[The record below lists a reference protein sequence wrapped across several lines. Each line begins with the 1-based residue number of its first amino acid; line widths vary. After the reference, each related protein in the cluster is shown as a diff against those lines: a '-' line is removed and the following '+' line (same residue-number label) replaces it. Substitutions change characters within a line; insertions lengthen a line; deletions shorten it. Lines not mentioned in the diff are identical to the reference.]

1 MPKKNLSVAMAYVG
15 VVAGAGLASGQDLLQ
30 YFLSFG
36 VMGVLGI
43 AVMGGLNVV
52 FGSLALQLGSYF
64 RSDHHDEV
72 FGRIAHPVV
81 NRLID
86 IVLVASSFIMGFVM
100 LAGAGANLQQAFGL
114 PTMWGAVACGLLVVV
129 TAFLDIDRITRV
141 IGVFTPV
148 IVVLIL
154 VLTAHTLTQ
163 SHPPVEQLDAAAR
176 SVVPAL
182 PDVWLSALNY
192 CALCVLGGV
201 AMAFVL
207 GGSVLRIDVA
217 RSAGRIGG
225 AVLAGV
231 VVLTG
236 ITLFLNVGTVKDV
249 DVPMQEIAR
258 SIHPAF
264 VFVYTLA
271 IFALIYNTVFSLFY
285 SVARRFSGGSEAR
298 MRLILIGVVVA
309 GLAASMA
316 GFKSLVGIMYPILGY
331 LGMALMV
338 VVAMGWWR
346 ERHNI
351 GREENLRRKMVRLLL
366 RKHTPRAPY
375 TTEHRR
381 DVRALAEAS
390 VADASQ
396 LRSDADELAGQIV
409 ANEDDVRAFA
419 HANLPVDEDKVAELV
434 GPRSA

>member
-86 IVLVASSFIMGFVM
+86 VVLVASSFIMGFVM

-114 PTMWGAVACGLLVVV
+114 PTMWGAVVCGLLVVV

-163 SHPPVEQLDAAAR
+163 SHPPVEQLDAVAR

-182 PDVWLSALNY
+182 PNVWLSALNY

-225 AVLAGV
+225 VILAGV
-231 VVLTG
+231 VTLTG

-258 SIHPAF
+258 SVHPFFAL
-264 VFVYTLA
+264 VYTLA

-285 SVARRFSGGSEAR
+285 SVARRFAGGSEAR
-298 MRLILIGVVVA
+298 MRLILIGVVAA

-316 GFKSLVGIMYPILGY
+316 GFKSLVGMMYPLSLI
-331 LGMALMV
+331 
-338 VVAMGWWR
+338 
-346 ERHNI
+346 HI
-351 GREENLRRKMVRLLL
+351 
-366 RKHTPRAPY
+366 
-375 TTEHRR
+375 
-381 DVRALAEAS
+381 
-390 VADASQ
+390 
-396 LRSDADELAGQIV
+396 
-409 ANEDDVRAFA
+409 
-419 HANLPVDEDKVAELV
+419 
-434 GPRSA
+434 

>member
-114 PTMWGAVACGLLVVV
+114 PTMWGAVVCGLLVVV

-264 VFVYTLA
+264 AFVYTLA

-375 TTEHRR
+375 ITEHRR

-409 ANEDDVRAFA
+409 ANEDDVRAFV

>member
-100 LAGAGANLQQAFGL
+100 LAG
-114 PTMWGAVACGLLVVV
+114 
-129 TAFLDIDRITRV
+129 
-141 IGVFTPV
+141 
-148 IVVLIL
+148 
-154 VLTAHTLTQ
+154 
-163 SHPPVEQLDAAAR
+163 
-176 SVVPAL
+176 
-182 PDVWLSALNY
+182 
-192 CALCVLGGV
+192 
-201 AMAFVL
+201 
-207 GGSVLRIDVA
+207 
-217 RSAGRIGG
+217 
-225 AVLAGV
+225 V

-264 VFVYTLA
+264 AFVYTLA

-419 HANLPVDEDKVAELV
+419 QANLPVDEDKVAELV

>member
-114 PTMWGAVACGLLVVV
+114 PTMWGAIVCGLLVVV

-225 AVLAGV
+225 VILAGV

-258 SIHPAF
+258 SVHPFFAL
-264 VFVYTLA
+264 VYTLA

-298 MRLILIGVVVA
+298 MRLILIGVVIA

-316 GFKSLVGIMYPILGY
+316 GFKSLVGMMYPILGY

-338 VVAMGWWR
+338 VVAAGWWR

-366 RKHTPRAPY
+366 RKHAPRAPY

-390 VADASQ
+390 VVDASQ

-434 GPRSA
+434 ESRSA